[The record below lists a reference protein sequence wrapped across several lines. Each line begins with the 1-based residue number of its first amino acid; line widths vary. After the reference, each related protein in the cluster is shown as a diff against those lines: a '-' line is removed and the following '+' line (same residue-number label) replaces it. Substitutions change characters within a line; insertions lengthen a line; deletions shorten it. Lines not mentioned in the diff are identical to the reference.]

1 MRHTVLEKKKKRKK
15 LLKILQEKKP
25 NQKEKKKKKATKTS
39 STMITEEKSPSGK
52 LIEQKSGKIPFPK
65 KKPRYVSLAELLS
78 VSSSAF
84 LT

>member
-1 MRHTVLEKKKKRKK
+1 MRHTVLEKKKKKK
-15 LLKILQEKKP
+15 ITENFTGKKTKP
-25 NQKEKKKKKATKTS
+25 KRKKKKKATKTS